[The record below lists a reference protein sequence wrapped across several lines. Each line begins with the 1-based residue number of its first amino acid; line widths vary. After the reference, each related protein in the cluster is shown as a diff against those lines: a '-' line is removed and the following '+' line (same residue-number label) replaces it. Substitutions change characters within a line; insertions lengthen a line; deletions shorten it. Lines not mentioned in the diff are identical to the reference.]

1 MPKIQRLFGHAQ
13 NTRAVYL
20 FSNGTIEARWSVS
33 LQPEVR
39 GQKLDQRLIDAFETI
54 VAKEVQEQEGERDE
68 DERTTVYRMNE
79 KQAKAVMRRLTAEVW
94 RERKSSSKSPDD
106 AALSRWHRL
115 VTEHFVGV
123 KDDTA
128 AVERLLQDK
137 QLQDK
142 QEVLQDEKLQEALDN
157 VGKNYFT
164 IEKDDDHKF
173 MMESQLEQV
182 KQVSSRGSD

>member
-20 FSNGTIEARWSVS
+20 FSNGTIQARWNVS

-54 VAKEVQEQEGERDE
+54 VAKEVEEQEGERDE

-94 RERKSSSKSPDD
+94 RERKSLSKSPDD

-115 VTEHFVGV
+115 VTEHFVDV

-128 AVERLLQDK
+128 AVENNIQ
-137 QLQDK
+137 
-142 QEVLQDEKLQEALDN
+142 LQEALDN

-164 IEKDDDHKF
+164 IEKGKSQVDGHCVYIQRSKRSDISGGF
-173 MMESQLEQV
+173 ETQQSESERDA
-182 KQVSSRGSD
+182 KHMR